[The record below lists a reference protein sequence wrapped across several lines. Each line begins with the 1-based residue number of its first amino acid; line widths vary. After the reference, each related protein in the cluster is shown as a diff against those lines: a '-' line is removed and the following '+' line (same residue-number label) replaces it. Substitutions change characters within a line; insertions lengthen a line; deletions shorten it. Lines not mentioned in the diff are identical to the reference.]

1 MRKGQGLSISMII
14 LLLLGLLVLVIV
26 TTLIIQKTSS
36 AGKSLKE
43 IEEKECEP
51 PVGVPKPIGTRG
63 CIIIYDDFK
72 NLGPNEVCCKIE
84 NEQKG

>member
-14 LLLLGLLVLVIV
+14 LLLLGLLVLIIV
-26 TTLIIQKTSS
+26 TALIIQKTSS
-36 AGKSLKE
+36 AGKTLKE
-43 IEEKECEP
+43 IEEKECKP
-51 PVGVPKPIGTRG
+51 RVGEPKPIVTRG
-63 CIIIYDDFK
+63 CKIIYDNFK